1 MRRVGQWHWIAL
13 LFGATACDNKHCGT
27 AGAFPRKPPSPFAF
41 PTKMRTG
48 VPVVNET
55 LEGRAGY
62 LKAFTIAVG
71 VFGRY
76 ASDRRGS
83 PLRGH
88 RFKELFALRASARQL
103 LSMGSCY
110 REVFLIVRVI
120 AARSRNTDR
129 CRLSISY
136 NLTNEIL

>member
-1 MRRVGQWHWIAL
+1 
-13 LFGATACDNKHCGT
+13 
-27 AGAFPRKPPSPFAF
+27 
-41 PTKMRTG
+41 MRTG

-88 RFKELFALRASARQL
+88 RFEEFFAFRASAPAVALQGLL
-103 LSMGSCY
+103 LSGGVSDRQGNCRPLAKYGSLPF
-110 REVFLIVRVI
+110 EHIIQL
-120 AARSRNTDR
+120 D
-129 CRLSISY
+129 
-136 NLTNEIL
+136 

>member
-41 PTKMRTG
+41 PAKMRTG

-88 RFKELFALRASARQL
+88 RFKELLTGQCPGVALHGLFLSGGVSDRQGNCRPL
-103 LSMGSCY
+103 AKI
-110 REVFLIVRVI
+110 RI
-120 AARSRNTDR
+120 AAAWAYHT
-129 CRLSISY
+129 
-136 NLTNEIL
+136 T